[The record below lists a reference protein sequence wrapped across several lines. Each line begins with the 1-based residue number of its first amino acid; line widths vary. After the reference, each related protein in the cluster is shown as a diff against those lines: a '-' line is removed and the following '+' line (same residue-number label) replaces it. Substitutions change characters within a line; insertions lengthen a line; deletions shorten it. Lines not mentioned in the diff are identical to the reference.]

1 MARRPARKI
10 FCSIVSDLTEIT
22 VRRIAVMTTL
32 TKCRPRHEAIE
43 PLQDLRFSAL
53 LGQAAW
59 ASLPEAVQKRFAKRL
74 DPKTAITYAGEI
86 IESRR
91 TWYGRALAE
100 LARVIGAPLP
110 LGDDIGVAAVVTVT
124 EDTAT
129 GGQFWTRL
137 YGRQKGFP
145 QVIHSSKR
153 FAGPTGLEEYLGG
166 GFGIALRVTAQNQA
180 LNFHSDHCF
189 VALGPARLRLP
200 RWIAPGALTITH
212 EDRGDGAFAFILSL
226 RHAWFG
232 EVLRQTALFRERG

>member
-1 MARRPARKI
+1 MT
-10 FCSIVSDLTEIT
+10 VLTE
-22 VRRIAVMTTL
+22 
-32 TKCRPRHEAIE
+32 CRPYHQVPAL
-43 PLQDLRFSAL
+43 LQDMRFSAL

-59 ASLPEAVQKRFAKRL
+59 ASLPAAVQTRFSKLL

-91 TWYGRALAE
+91 TWYGRFLAE
-100 LARVIGAPLP
+100 LARIIGAPLP
-110 LGDDIGVAAVVTVT
+110 LGDDIGVPAVVTVT

-137 YGRQKGFP
+137 YGVKKGFP

-166 GFGIALRVTAQNQA
+166 GFGIALRVTAQNQV
-180 LNFHSDHCF
+180 LNFHSDHYF

-200 RWIAPGALTITH
+200 RWAAPGALTITH
-212 EDRGDGAFAFILSL
+212 EDRGDGVFAFILSL
-226 RHAWFG
+226 RHPWFG
-232 EVLRQTALFRERG
+232 EALRQTVLFRERG